1 MTALPALPAFR
12 EPGAAPG
19 ATRPAT
25 VHSDPPDTTA
35 RRVFSGALAVFV
47 LIAVARVHT
56 VVGGVFG
63 VIPFAKLAMVL
74 IVVAA
79 YVAFRREDF
88 ARLLRTSTGRAFAAI
103 VVLAFLSAPFGV
115 WQGNSVAGLLGP
127 FLPVIAL
134 FVLGAV
140 GLAADRRTLQT
151 CMTAMAVGVGIGA
164 LFVLRGSEQIAG
176 RAMLGGGLD
185 PNDSAALLVAAIPI
199 ALTIASGR
207 GIGRRLL
214 FGAIALVAVAAL
226 VKTGSRG
233 GMLGLVAMAL
243 SLVIIVRGRQRM
255 NYLAVILIGGLIFSV
270 SAQEQLRERFAAT
283 FEQDYNQTD
292 EDGRIQVWK
301 RGIGY
306 MTSNPVLGVGFL
318 NFSAAEGMLSSKAT
332 DPNRRRGV
340 KYTAAHN
347 SFVQIGAEL
356 GVGGLVA
363 FTAMILTALAGCWR
377 IARRRDPA
385 DDPFFVKW
393 AGTGFV
399 SLFGI
404 TVSATFLSLAYTPM
418 LIVIVTLCTG
428 VILGAARAREQAL
441 AGGGLETSGIG
452 AQDAGAAV
460 VPTGW
465 RSRRSGARVPRTAAP
480 RAPRTQPAWRSARR
494 GGR

>member
-12 EPGAAPG
+12 EPGAAAG
-19 ATRPAT
+19 AAAT
-25 VHSDPPDTTA
+25 AFAHGDPPDTTA

-56 VVGGVFG
+56 VAGGVFG
-63 VIPFAKLAMVL
+63 VVPFAKLAVVF
-74 IVVAA
+74 IAVAA
-79 YVAFRREDF
+79 YLAFRRDDF
-88 ARLLRTSTGRAFAAI
+88 ARLLRVPTARAFAAI

-134 FVLGAV
+134 FAFGAI

-151 CMTAMAVGVGIGA
+151 CMTAMAIGVGIGA
-164 LFVLRGSEQIAG
+164 LFVLRGSEQVAG

-185 PNDSAALLVAAIPI
+185 PNDTAALLVAAIPI
-199 ALTIASGR
+199 SLTIAAGR
-207 GIGRRLL
+207 GIGRKLL

-233 GMLGLVAMAL
+233 GMLGLVAMAA

-255 NYLAVILIGGLIFSV
+255 NYIAVILIGGLIFSV
-270 SAQEQLRERFAAT
+270 SAQEQLRERFATT
-283 FEQDYNQTD
+283 FEEDYNQTD

-306 MTSNPVLGVGFL
+306 MTSNPMLGVGFL

-332 DPNRRRGV
+332 DPNRRKGV

-363 FTAMILTALAGCWR
+363 FTAMIVTALVGCWR

-428 VILGAARAREQAL
+428 VILGAARARAQAL
-441 AGGGLETSGIG
+441 AQGGSGGGLIG
-452 AQDAGAAV
+452 TPNAASTA
-460 VPTGW
+460 PTGW
-465 RSRRSGARVPRTAAP
+465 RTRRSVARIARTPAPHAP
-480 RAPRTQPAWRSARR
+480 RAQPAWRSARR
-494 GGR
+494 GR